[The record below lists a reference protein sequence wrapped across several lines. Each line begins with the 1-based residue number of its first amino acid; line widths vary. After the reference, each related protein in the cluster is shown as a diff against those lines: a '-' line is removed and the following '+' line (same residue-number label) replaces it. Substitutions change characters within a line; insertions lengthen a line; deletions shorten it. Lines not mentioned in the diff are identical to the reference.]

1 METRTGDAKVLYD
14 TARAAWIAKC
24 DKEGIIVRI
33 EEGYPFKVR
42 YTVNAP
48 LSLLDAQ
55 TGELAAP
62 QIIVITDTETKVRT
76 VANKEIEAS
85 ALKKMISTAQE
96 LAIMYFTKCT
106 EMLFENRTEPE
117 AQDGNDLK

>member
-96 LAIMYFTKCT
+96 LAIMFFTKIT
-106 EMLFENRTEPE
+106 EGYFETMIGGSYER
-117 AQDGNDLK
+117 GNDNE